1 MNCVD
6 EVKNEAREKAGDLE
20 PWSNYFELRGREMEN
35 LLSFIDFRNC
45 GRLLEIG
52 CGNGFNSCILSK
64 FANSVIATD
73 LYGQDSKSHSVG
85 MNTAKELIVRLSVKN
100 CELVSCS
107 GESLPFKDG
116 VFDTVFSMYTL
127 EHIPDRNKM
136 IADVRRVLKKG
147 GLFIVIVPNFM
158 ERIAYYPII
167 FYSDFLSAI
176 WHRLF
181 SGGPGREDEEDIMSA
196 ASIDDNLGILER
208 LKKNRPH
215 FPLPEPHGAYK
226 NYFDEVYHYLP
237 LRWKKLL
244 LESGMEEVDI
254 FSFMVLPRNLISLI
268 FGRLGLDIYKR
279 LSWIDRYVGNNSIIK
294 NFGQNICFVLR
305 KGQHV

>member
-6 EVKNEAREKAGDLE
+6 EIKNEARIKAKDLE
-20 PWSNYFELRGREMEN
+20 PWGNYFELRGKEMEN
-35 LLSFIDFRNC
+35 LLSFIDLRNC
-45 GRLLEIG
+45 GKLLEIG

-73 LYGQDSKSHSVG
+73 LYGQDLKSHSVG
-85 MNTAKELIVRLSVKN
+85 MNTAKELIARLAIKN

-107 GESLPFKDG
+107 GEELPFKDG

-127 EHIPDRNKM
+127 EHIPDRKKM

-176 WHRLF
+176 WRRLF
-181 SGGPGREDEEDIMSA
+181 SSGSGREGEEGVMTA
-196 ASIDDNLGILER
+196 GFRNDNLGILER

-215 FPLPEPHGAYK
+215 FPLPEPHGAYR
-226 NYFDEVYHYLP
+226 NYFDEVCNYLP
-237 LRWKKLL
+237 LRWKKLF
-244 LESGMEEVDI
+244 LESGLEELDI

-268 FGRLGLDIYKR
+268 FGMFGLAIYKR
-279 LSWIDRYVGNNSIIK
+279 LSWIERSIGGNPVIK
-294 NFGQNICFVLR
+294 NFGQNLCFVLR
-305 KGQHV
+305 KG